1 MNRNIHSG
9 LPEARIRINL
19 FSFIFLNIFSALF
32 YSDYYL
38 MFLLRISYFY
48 AKKLKVLSQNSAD
61 FLIYISNPS
70 DISKQ
75 GQER

>member
-1 MNRNIHSG
+1 MNQNIHSG

-32 YSDYYL
+32 YSDYL

-48 AKKLKVLSQNSAD
+48 AKKLKILSQNSAD